1 MVYKEIIEL
10 LLVIVYMYFKF
21 VKRVYNNDIVY
32 VI

>member
-21 VKRVYNNDIVY
+21 VKRVYNNDIIY

>member
-1 MVYKEIIEL
+1 MVYIEIIEL